1 MVSRLNSSVKQVLF
15 GVGRNG
21 RTEVGV
27 PVIPSVLGKQA
38 ETMADPIISIS
49 GLRGIIGTE
58 LTPEIAMRYGAAFCS
73 QAPAGPLVL
82 SRDGRTTGSMLA
94 DAIASTVVG
103 CGRECLD
110 LGVAATPTVGVAVR
124 HFRAAGG
131 IQVSASHNP
140 PEYNGMKLLGSDGR
154 VIPGNIGNRVLE
166 AYRSQARP
174 WATIDSV
181 AKRTAISDPHD
192 PHLQLV
198 LATVDVAAIRK
209 RHFQVLVDSNHG
221 AGAPLARRLLEHLG
235 CRLTI
240 LGEEPDGRFEHPP
253 EPIAEN
259 LQHVGAAVTRDALDI
274 GFCQDP
280 DADRLAIL
288 DERGQYIGE
297 EYTSVLCM
305 MRALM
310 QRRGPLV
317 TNCASSNMT
326 AFLAAKHHVP
336 FFRSKVGEANVVDAM
351 LTHGAIYGGE
361 GSGGPIDPRVGLI
374 RDSFV
379 GMAQVLDL
387 MAATGKT
394 ISELVDTLPKTTMIK
409 DKVSLS
415 QEQLLASIDR
425 VASHLQ
431 SDSIDRLDGVRLDW
445 EDAWLLLR
453 GSNTEPIVRL
463 IAEAP
468 TAELARQ
475 LIDRAKACL
484 EP

>member
-1 MVSRLNSSVKQVLF
+1 
-15 GVGRNG
+15 
-21 RTEVGV
+21 
-27 PVIPSVLGKQA
+27 
-38 ETMADPIISIS
+38 MADPIISIS
-49 GLRGIIGTE
+49 GLRGIIGSE
-58 LTPEIAMRYGAAFCS
+58 LTPEIAMRYAAAYCS
-73 QAPAGPLVL
+73 QAPAGPIAL

-94 DAIASTVVG
+94 DAIAATIVG

-110 LGVAATPTVGVAVR
+110 LGVAATPTVGLAVR
-124 HFRAAGG
+124 HLQAVGG

-140 PEYNGMKLLGSDGR
+140 PEYNGMKLLGADGR
-154 VIPGNIGNRVLE
+154 VVPGEIGNRVLD
-166 AYRSQARP
+166 AYRSNQRP
-174 WATIDSV
+174 WAPTHSVGNRTTI
-181 AKRTAISDPHD
+181 RDPHE
-192 PHLQLV
+192 PHLQSV
-198 LATVDVAAIRK
+198 LATVDVEAIRK
-209 RHFQVLVDSNHG
+209 RHFRVLVDSNHG
-221 AGAPLARRLLEHLG
+221 SGAILARRLLEHLG

-259 LQHVGAAVTRDALDI
+259 LQHVGTAVTKNSLDL

-288 DERGQYIGE
+288 DEQGGYIGE

-326 AFLAAKHHVP
+326 KFLAAKHQVP
-336 FFRSKVGEANVVDAM
+336 FFRSKVGEANVVDEM
-351 LTHGAIYGGE
+351 LAHGAIYGGE

-394 ISELVDTLPKTTMIK
+394 VSELVDSLPKMAMIK
-409 DKVSLS
+409 DKMSLS
-415 QEQLLASIDR
+415 KERLLESIDR
-425 VASHLQ
+425 LATQ
-431 SDSIDRLDGVRLDW
+431 MKSDSIDMLDGVRLDW

-468 TAELARQ
+468 TMQLARE

-484 EP
+484 AP